1 MRVEKGKTS
10 RTPTGGPPS
19 HIAYGPFPACR
30 LRRFAARASRMAFP
44 IILALALASAFSAG
58 FVVAMMPILR
68 RYALAR
74 PNARSSHAEP
84 TPQGAGLAVV
94 LATVLATGI

>member
-1 MRVEKGKTS
+1 
-10 RTPTGGPPS
+10 
-19 HIAYGPFPACR
+19 
-30 LRRFAARASRMAFP
+30 MAFP
-44 IILALALASAFSAG
+44 IILTLALASAFSAG

-94 LATVLATGI
+94 LATVLATAIGLVFAGAGQCCHARGRDRARGVAPSRRDRSGR